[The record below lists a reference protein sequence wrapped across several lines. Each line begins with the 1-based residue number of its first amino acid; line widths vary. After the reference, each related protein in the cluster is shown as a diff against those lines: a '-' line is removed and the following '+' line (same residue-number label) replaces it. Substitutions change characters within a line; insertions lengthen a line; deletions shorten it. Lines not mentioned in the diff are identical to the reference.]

1 MNKLSLIQQIQRFFK
16 LESAGGILL
25 LFSAVVAML
34 LANSPLNQTYND
46 FLNLP
51 VSIQVGSFS
60 IDKTLIHWI
69 NDGFMAVFFVL
80 VGMEVKKEL
89 FEGSLSSYQQAIFPA
104 IAAVGGND
112 YSCIS
117 LCIYHPTRSRFSR
130 RLGYSNGNR
139 HCLCTWNHGVIK

>member
-1 MNKLSLIQQIQRFFK
+1 MNKLSLTQQIQHFLK

-80 VGMEVKKEL
+80 VGMEVKKNYL
-89 FEGSLSSYQQAIFPA
+89 KAPFQAI
-104 IAAVGGND
+104 NK
-112 YSCIS
+112 
-117 LCIYHPTRSRFSR
+117 RFSPLLQR
-130 RLGYSNGNR
+130 WGE
-139 HCLCTWNHGVIK
+139 

>member
-1 MNKLSLIQQIQRFFK
+1 
-16 LESAGGILL
+16 
-25 LFSAVVAML
+25 ML

-80 VGMEVKKEL
+80 VGMEVKKNYL
-89 FEGSLSSYQQAIFPA
+89 KAPFQAINKRFSLLLPC
-104 IAAVGGND
+104 GGNG
-112 YSCIS
+112 YSCIG
-117 LCIYHPTRSRFSR
+117 LCIYCPTRSHFSR
-130 RLGYSNGNR
+130 WLGYSNGNR
-139 HCLCTWNHGVIK
+139 HCLCTWHHGVIKVNKCHSH